1 MEAQKTEYPK
11 KAILRR
17 KDKIGGIM
25 IPDFFNYIKTYS
37 NKNSM
42 VWA

>member
-1 MEAQKTEYPK
+1 MEAQKTEYP

-25 IPDFFNYIKTYS
+25 IPDFFNYIK
-37 NKNSM
+37 NLQ
-42 VWA
+42 